1 MTEIKCIGCGSI
13 LQTENK
19 NAEGYIPQSGLN
31 KEEPICQRCYRLRHY
46 NEVQDLEVDSGDFL
60 TMLNSLYETDSLIVK
75 VIDIFDFEG
84 SVIPSF
90 NRIVGD
96 KKVLAVI
103 NKIDLL
109 PRSMN
114 TSRLVERAKKML
126 KDEGITAND
135 TIAISALKGQN
146 LNALLDKISS
156 MSEGKDVYIVGTTNV
171 GKSTLINKLLED
183 NTGLKNVITT
193 SNVPGTT
200 LGMIDIPLG
209 DSQTMYDTP
218 GIVVDS
224 QISHFVKS
232 DDLKY
237 VSPGK
242 EIKAKTFQLN
252 EEQTLFIGNL
262 GRIDYLTGGQNSFSV
277 YCNHHLTIHRTKL
290 DNAEDFYLKHYDGL
304 LTPPNIDE
312 PFLSEN
318 YDEHLINVDAMSD
331 VLISGLA
338 FISIAK
344 DAKVKVRVPK
354 GVNVSVRPTIFK
366 GVQ

>member
-1 MTEIKCIGCGSI
+1 
-13 LQTENK
+13 
-19 NAEGYIPQSGLN
+19 
-31 KEEPICQRCYRLRHY
+31 
-46 NEVQDLEVDSGDFL
+46 
-60 TMLNSLYETDSLIVK
+60 
-75 VIDIFDFEG
+75 
-84 SVIPSF
+84 
-90 NRIVGD
+90 
-96 KKVLAVI
+96 
-103 NKIDLL
+103 
-109 PRSMN
+109 
-114 TSRLVERAKKML
+114 ML

-146 LNALLDKISS
+146 LDALLDKISS

-252 EEQTLFIGNL
+252 EEQTLFI
-262 GRIDYLTGGQNSFSV
+262 I
-277 YCNHHLTIHRTKL
+277 
-290 DNAEDFYLKHYDGL
+290 
-304 LTPPNIDE
+304 
-312 PFLSEN
+312 
-318 YDEHLINVDAMSD
+318 
-331 VLISGLA
+331 
-338 FISIAK
+338 
-344 DAKVKVRVPK
+344 
-354 GVNVSVRPTIFK
+354 
-366 GVQ
+366 